1 MRVSPQ
7 KQQTPP
13 SFSRAKLF
21 WRFAQSFLRLGEFM
35 IALDFGAGYFRNPAY
50 AVVDIYDI
58 VGRKGF

>member
-1 MRVSPQ
+1 
-7 KQQTPP
+7 
-13 SFSRAKLF
+13 
-21 WRFAQSFLRLGEFM
+21 M